1 MIIIYILEN
10 RWGNFIGKI
19 IVFLR
24 VFLVMCSLVILFYF
38 IFGCLIIMVFIIKKV
53 KEKEKYNKSVYN
65 LIMLILVNF

>member
-38 IFGCLIIMVFIIKKV
+38 IFGCLIIMVFIIKKSERER
-53 KEKEKYNKSVYN
+53 K
-65 LIMLILVNF
+65 I